1 MDGALMSE
9 RYAYILL
16 SNEKWW
22 KRRCEQNRAGKTLQ
36 AFVRRG
42 TVGPKNAELILFYIT
57 YPSKEIRGYGEFLER
72 ITGTTEE
79 LWNAYGHETVFESYG
94 EYMEFMHRKTK
105 ATFIRFKNLHELSSP
120 ISAKEICRIVGI
132 GRMSRM
138 GKYIN
143 KETALQLI

>member
-1 MDGALMSE
+1 MLD
-9 RYAYILL
+9 RYAYVLL

-22 KRRCEQNRAGKTLQ
+22 KRRCEQNKAGKPLQ

-42 TVGPKNAELILFYIT
+42 IVGPKNAELILFYIT

-72 ITGTTEE
+72 IIGTTEE

-94 EYMEFMHRKTK
+94 EYMEFMHGKTK
-105 ATFIRFKNLHELSSP
+105 ATLIRFKNLHELSSP
-120 ISAKEICRIVGI
+120 IPAKEISRIVGI
-132 GRMSRM
+132 RRMPRM

>member
-1 MDGALMSE
+1 MSE
-9 RYAYILL
+9 RYAYIIL

-22 KRRCEQNRAGKTLQ
+22 NRRCDQNKAGKTLQ

-42 TVGPKNAELILFYIT
+42 TVGPKNTELIIFYIT

-72 ITGTTEE
+72 ITGTTKE
-79 LWNAYGHETVFESYG
+79 LWNAYGHETVFKSYE
-94 EYMEFMHRKTK
+94 EYMEFMGGKTK

-120 ISAKEICRIVGI
+120 ILASEISKIAGI
-132 GRMSRM
+132 GRMPRM
-138 GKYIN
+138 GKYIS